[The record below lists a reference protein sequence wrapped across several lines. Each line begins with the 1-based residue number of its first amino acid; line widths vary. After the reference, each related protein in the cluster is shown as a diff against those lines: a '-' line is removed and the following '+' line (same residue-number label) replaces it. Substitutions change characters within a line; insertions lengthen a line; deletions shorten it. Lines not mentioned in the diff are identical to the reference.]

1 MPGSTAPIPRQES
14 SQNLSAQSARSYEG
28 RGSPTQAERRHEEP
42 GALVAHGPLGG
53 GTPTASGSGGPVRPA
68 SARHCRT
75 ACSPPVLEDLNVIR
89 PSRSTRSSETYG
101 ALHLAHR
108 A

>member
-68 SARHCRT
+68 SARHSST
-75 ACSPPVLEDLNVIR
+75 AFSPPVVANLKTIP
-89 PSRSTRSSETYG
+89 PSRSTRSTETDG
-101 ALHLAHR
+101 QLP
-108 A
+108 